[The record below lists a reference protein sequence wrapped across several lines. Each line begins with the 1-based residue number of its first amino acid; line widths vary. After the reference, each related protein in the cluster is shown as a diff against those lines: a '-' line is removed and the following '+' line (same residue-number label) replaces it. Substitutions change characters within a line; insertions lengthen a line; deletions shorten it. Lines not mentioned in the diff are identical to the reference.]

1 MNATLGEMRRAMMYL
16 MASAIVGFP
25 CVTAL
30 RGQSHVQAA
39 LTVNQ
44 STPNLGLG
52 IAAVSKYAGGN
63 CQFMPA
69 FDVAAFLVEEAPAAA
84 KGVGMLAK
92 PAVTAVQVAAKVAGE
107 VVPGAGAAA
116 NVVSKGVQAAGVAGA
131 VSKGTKTLT
140 LASKAGLLGKVV
152 GGALSLSNPLGMVWT
167 AFNVGTTAYQLYE
180 LQKIMRDPH
189 QLCEV
194 LSDWVPPYDQAACLK
209 GLRKN
214 LPGLQ
219 LPPNIPGLQPPPGQL
234 AVAKIDKK
242 VALAAAA
249 VLMASTGALAL
260 WHHSLHSVAY
270 DRAICPRNLWLEDPT
285 LVDWYPDD
293 ASSSS
298 GSSASMEEEEEDMLG
313 FSSAPMPRCYGL
325 RWVSVPTQCSASDL
339 SCQQRTC
346 QQACCDDKKCSLYQF
361 DTNSVGKCWLGES
374 SQFTAEKCEQWVGK
388 VKDQGGFQEDPKL
401 FVQVMGLKKVP
412 NSALEAAKPKSC
424 GMRPLSA
431 DACAALTCEDLCQ
444 EQTDCRF
451 YQLRI
456 GRGECWLGTAELPN
470 QAPELS
476 WHGGLLDSSQSQ
488 TDCEGGFLCP
498 SDQKCVETCAECSG
512 FTLGAENEKRCRRT
526 AEEGICD
533 PSSWEKDFEATSLDA
548 TQCQGLSR
556 VVVKMSEATGFN
568 GHAICQEAC
577 CSDPSCV
584 LYQLRSKAAQETH
597 RKAGDTVHCWL
608 GFVDSSQNPLFK
620 CGGRGWRG
628 DRRSWEGGF
637 LSSRGCSP
645 SQGASCLL
653 SGECVQSCSSQCPG
667 ADIFDQSH
675 NSCVAS
681 AVKEAMPVIPLVDGG
696 GISTY
701 YISTTDEASADTLLM
716 VTQNK
721 HRLIETPSQEAC
733 QTLSFGATECSAVTE
748 DGETKCSCIY
758 PDMQSCTTW
767 FESHF
772 HLRPVISEVGMLLLA
787 GEGCDCFD
795 EAESF
800 DQHFRCH
807 FENLQEVPSI
817 KASKE
822 ATMALKIP

>member
-1 MNATLGEMRRAMMYL
+1 MNATLGEMHRAMVYL
-16 MASAIVGFP
+16 IAFAIVGFP
-25 CVTAL
+25 SVAAF
-30 RGQSHVQAA
+30 RGQSHVQAS

-44 STPNLGLG
+44 STPDLGLG

-116 NVVSKGVQAAGVAGA
+116 NVVSKGVKAAGVAGA
-131 VSKGTKTLT
+131 VAKGTKTLT
-140 LASKAGLLGKVV
+140 LASKAGLVGKVV

-189 QLCEV
+189 QLCEI
-194 LSDWVPPYDQAACLK
+194 LSDWVPPYDHAACLK
-209 GLRKN
+209 GLSKN

-219 LPPNIPGLQPPPGQL
+219 LPPNIPDLDLALQNAPSQL

-270 DRAICPRNLWLEDPT
+270 DRAICPRDLWLEDPT
-285 LVDWYPDD
+285 LVDWYTDD

-313 FSSAPMPRCYGL
+313 FSSAPMPRCNGL

-339 SCQQRTC
+339 ACQQRSC
-346 QQACCDDKKCSLYQF
+346 QQACCDDERCSLYQF
-361 DTNSVGKCWLGES
+361 DTKSVGKCWLGES

-401 FVQVMGLKKVP
+401 FVQVMGLNKVP

-431 DACAALTCEDLCQ
+431 DACAALTCEDLCK
-444 EQTDCRF
+444 EETDCRF
-451 YQLRI
+451 YQLRV
-456 GRGECWLGTAELPN
+456 GRGECWLSTAELPG
-470 QAPELS
+470 QAPEPS
-476 WHGGLLDSSQSQ
+476 WHGGLLDAVKESQAG
-488 TDCEGGFLCP
+488 CEGGFLCP
-498 SDQKCVETCAECSG
+498 SDQKCVESCAACAG
-512 FTLGAENEKRCRRT
+512 FMLGAENEKRCRRT

-533 PSSWEKDFEATSLDA
+533 PNSWEKDFEGTALDA

-556 VVVKMSEATGFN
+556 VVVKMSEA
-568 GHAICQEAC
+568 
-577 CSDPSCV
+577 
-584 LYQLRSKAAQETH
+584 
-597 RKAGDTVHCWL
+597 GDSVHCWL
-608 GFVDSSQNPLFK
+608 GLVDSSQNPLFK

-667 ADIFDQSH
+667 ADIFDESH

-681 AVKEAMPVIPLVDGG
+681 AVKEAMPVLPLVDGG

-701 YISTTDEASADTLLM
+701 YISTTDEASVDTLLM

-733 QTLSFGATECSAVTE
+733 QTLSFEATECSAVTE

-758 PDMQSCTTW
+758 PEMQSCTTW

-795 EAESF
+795 EAESSG
-800 DQHFRCH
+800 QHFRCH
-807 FENLQEVPSI
+807 FENLQDVPSI